1 VFSQIEIRSIPA
13 KTEILLIFLQ
23 CASDFSRDFREH
35 FLLLIEGGEAPASCR
50 VSAFLSFGVSALE
63 LKPETRNAE
72 RGTSR
77 SEAEQTAVQRA
88 GRRGRAAGLLLRG
101 PKILGSGLF
110 AGERA
115 MMLRPDPPVRFA
127 GWNSS
132 ALIRHEGT
140 GRRSPGMSRLTRAF
154 GVPRRTAS

>member
-1 VFSQIEIRSIPA
+1 MFNQIETRPIYA
-13 KTEILLIFLQ
+13 KTQISFQLQ
-23 CASDFSRDFREH
+23 FRVSDFNRDFREH

-63 LKPETRNAE
+63 LKPGTRNAE
-72 RGTSR
+72 HGTSR
-77 SEAEQTAVQRA
+77 RDAEQTAVQRA